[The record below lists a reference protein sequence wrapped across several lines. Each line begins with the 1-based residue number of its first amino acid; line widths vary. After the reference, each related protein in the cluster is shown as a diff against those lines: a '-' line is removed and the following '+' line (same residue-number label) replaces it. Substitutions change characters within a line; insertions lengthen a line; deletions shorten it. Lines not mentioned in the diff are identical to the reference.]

1 MTPGQTKGQY
11 MAGDIVVAAMGQRG
25 LFYGWVIVAAGI
37 LVTCMGLGAMFSLG
51 VFLKPVSET
60 MGWSRTGISTVALL
74 NWLSMGLGSFVW
86 GALSDRVGTRAVV
99 LCGGV
104 LLGLGLVTASQ
115 ATTLLQFQLLFGV
128 LVGFAVGSFYAPMT
142 ATATRW
148 FTTHRSLAVALVSS
162 GIGLGVLT
170 VGPLSRALITAYD
183 WRTAMLVVG
192 DLCWLVVIP
201 AALLIRPAP
210 AAAAGS
216 ESPPALDARGREFTA
231 AAALRAPQFWAIAIT
246 HFACCAAHSGPIFH
260 LVTHAIDRGV
270 APLTAATVLG
280 VSGLASVAG
289 RVTCGLLA
297 DRYGAKQTLL
307 VGLAVQAIAV
317 LLYLFTT
324 TTSSFYALAL
334 VFGLSYGGVM
344 PLYAILV
351 REYFGE
357 RIMGTA
363 YGAVFLIS
371 TLGMALGSWS
381 GGWLYDA
388 FGSYL
393 WLFIGSGAIGL
404 GAITIAV
411 TFRPP
416 RQLRAALPSYTPAG

>member
-1 MTPGQTKGQY
+1 
-11 MAGDIVVAAMGQRG
+11 MAPRRV
-25 LFYGWVIVAAGI
+25 FYGWIIVGAGI

-51 VFLKPVSET
+51 VFLKPISES

-74 NWLSMGLGSFVW
+74 NWVSMGIGSFFW
-86 GALSDRVGTRAVV
+86 GALSDRIGTRTVV

-104 LLGLGLVTASQ
+104 LLGFGLVSASQ
-115 ATTLLQFQLLFGV
+115 AATLGQFQLLFGV

-142 ATATRW
+142 ASAMRW
-148 FTTHRSLAVALVSS
+148 FTRHRSLAVALVSS
-162 GIGLGVLT
+162 GIGLGTLT
-170 VGPLSRALITAYD
+170 VGPLARALIDTYD
-183 WRTAMLVVG
+183 WRLAMLVVG

-201 AALLIRPAP
+201 AALLVRNPPAP
-210 AAAAGS
+210 IPGEPVASTAG
-216 ESPPALDARGREFTA
+216 AHGREYTA
-231 AAALRAPQFWAIAIT
+231 GQALGTPQFWAIALT

-260 LVTHAIDRGV
+260 MVTHAIDRGV

-280 VSGLASVAG
+280 VSGLASVSG

-297 DRYGAKQTLL
+297 DRFGVKRTLL
-307 VGLAVQAIAV
+307 AGLAIQAV
-317 LLYLFTT
+317 SVFLYLFTT
-324 TTSSFYALAL
+324 GTSAFYALAL
-334 VFGLSYGGVM
+334 IFGLSYGGVM

-381 GGWLYDA
+381 GGFLYDA
-388 FGSYL
+388 FGSYV
-393 WLFIGSGAIGL
+393 WLYAGSAAIGVGAI
-404 GAITIAV
+404 AIAL

-416 RQLRAALPSYTPAG
+416 QALRTALPAPSLAG

>member
-1 MTPGQTKGQY
+1 ME
-11 MAGDIVVAAMGQRG
+11 QRRF
-25 LFYGWVIVAAGI
+25 FYGWVIVGAGMV
-37 LVTCMGLGAMFSLG
+37 VTCMGLGAMFSLA
-51 VFLKPVSET
+51 VFLKPVSEA

-74 NWLSMGLGSFVW
+74 NWIFMGLGSFTW
-86 GALSDRVGTRAVV
+86 GALSDRIGTRAVV
-99 LCGGV
+99 LCGGA
-104 LLGLGLVTASQ
+104 LLGLGMVTASQ
-115 ATTLLQFQLLFGV
+115 AATLGQFQLLFGV
-128 LVGFAVGSFYAPMT
+128 LVGFAVGAFYAPMT

-148 FTTHRSLAVALVSS
+148 FTRHRSLAVALVSS
-162 GIGLGVLT
+162 GIGLGTLT
-170 VGPLSRALITAYD
+170 VGPLARVLVNAYD
-183 WRTAMLVVG
+183 WRVAMLVIG
-192 DLCWLVVIP
+192 DLAWLVVIP
-201 AALLIRPAP
+201 VALLVRNAPPEVAGAIRPTT
-210 AAAAGS
+210 
-216 ESPPALDARGREFTA
+216 LDASGREFTA
-231 AAALRAPQFWAIAIT
+231 AAALRTPQFWAIALT

-260 LVTHAIDRGV
+260 MVTHAIDRGV

-307 VGLAVQAIAV
+307 IGLAIQAAAV
-317 LLYLFTT
+317 VFYLLTT
-324 TTSSFYALAL
+324 TASTFYALAL

-363 YGAVFLIS
+363 YGAVFLVS

-381 GGWLYDA
+381 GGWFYDV
-388 FGSYL
+388 FGSYA
-393 WLFIGSGAIGL
+393 WLYIGSAAIGAGAI
-404 GAITIAV
+404 AIAL

-416 RQLRAALPSYTPAG
+416 RRLAAGLPTPAPAG

>member
-1 MTPGQTKGQY
+1 
-11 MAGDIVVAAMGQRG
+11 MGQRR
-25 LFYGWVIVAAGI
+25 LFYGWVIVGAGI
-37 LVTCMGLGAMFSLG
+37 VVTCMGLGAMFSLG
-51 VFLKPVSET
+51 VFLKPISES

-74 NWLSMGLGSFVW
+74 NWIFMGVGSFAW
-86 GALSDRVGTRAVV
+86 GALSDRVGTRTVV

-104 LLGLGLVTASQ
+104 LLGLGMVGASQ
-115 ATTLLQFQLLFGV
+115 ATTLGQFQLLFGV
-128 LVGFAVGSFYAPMT
+128 LGGFAVGSFYAPMT

-148 FTTHRSLAVALVSS
+148 FTKHRSLAVALVSS
-162 GIGLGVLT
+162 GIGLGTLT
-170 VGPLSRALITAYD
+170 VGPLARAVVDAYD
-183 WRTAMLVVG
+183 WRVAMLVIG
-192 DLCWLVVIP
+192 DLAWLVVIP
-201 AALLIRPAP
+201 AALLVRNPPP
-210 AAAAGS
+210 AAAGAPS
-216 ESPPALDARGREFTA
+216 TATYDASGREFTA
-231 AAALRAPQFWAIAIT
+231 SAALRTPQFWAIALT

-260 LVTHAIDRGV
+260 MVTHAIDRGV

-289 RVTCGLLA
+289 RVMCGLLA
-297 DRYGAKQTLL
+297 DRYGVKRTLL
-307 VGLAVQAIAV
+307 VGLTIQAVAV
-317 LLYLFTT
+317 SLYLFTT
-324 TTSSFYALAL
+324 AAASFYGLAL

-363 YGAVFLIS
+363 YGAVFLVS

-388 FGSYL
+388 FGGYG
-393 WLFIGSGAIGL
+393 WLYIGSAAIGVGAIS
-404 GAITIAV
+404 IAL

-416 RQLRAALPSYTPAG
+416 RRLPALLPSPSPAG